1 MRQEEVAGCNH
12 YEEEGEVEGV
22 EEHLVVE
29 SSLGLV
35 NSE

>member
-22 EEHLVVE
+22 EEHCL
-29 SSLGLV
+29 
-35 NSE
+35 SEE